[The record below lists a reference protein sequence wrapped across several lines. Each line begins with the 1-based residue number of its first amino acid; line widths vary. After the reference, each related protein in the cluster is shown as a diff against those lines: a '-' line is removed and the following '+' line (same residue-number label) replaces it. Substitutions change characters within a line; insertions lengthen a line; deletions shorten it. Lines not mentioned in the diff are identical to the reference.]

1 MPTYQDQIE
10 AKYKQVAH
18 LPESLMGFTLPI
30 RRKAIARLALASD
43 AAVLDVG
50 CGTGAS
56 FKALQR
62 AVGPGGSILGI
73 EPSSSMLAA
82 ARQRVQRAGWQNV
95 TLYES
100 TIEAFDSAEQY
111 DGALLFAMHDVF
123 NSLPGLQKIHALLKG
138 GARIA
143 CVGPKIQ
150 QSGAMRLFNPMLRQ
164 LFRRMA
170 LAQANQDKP
179 WRLVEQVFSA
189 EELLEEKHGLIFIY
203 VGRR

>member
-1 MPTYQDQIE
+1 
-10 AKYKQVAH
+10 
-18 LPESLMGFTLPI
+18 MGFTLPI
-30 RRKAIARLALASD
+30 REKAVAHLALAGG

-56 FKALQR
+56 FAALQR

-73 EPSSSMLAA
+73 EPSSSMLAV

-95 TLYES
+95 TLCES

-123 NSLPGLQKIHALLKG
+123 NSLPGLQKIHALLKD
-138 GARIA
+138 GARIT
-143 CVGPKIQ
+143 CVGPKTQ

-179 WRLVEQVFSA
+179 WRLAGQVFNTEA
-189 EELLEEKHGLIFIY
+189 VLEEKHGLIFIY
-203 VGRR
+203 VGRK